1 MVFFLKKTMKK
12 AYRVKKNED
21 YQTIIKK
28 KKSVASR
35 DFVVYYDSNV
45 LSHARVG
52 ISVSKKLGK
61 ATIRNKIKRQVR
73 EIARTSFDFDQS
85 MDYLIIVRQ
94 HYLYQ
99 TFDENKQDLIRLQ
112 RKILSKNIGGSR

>member
-21 YQTIIKK
+21 FQTIIKK

-35 DFVVYYDSNV
+35 DFVVYYDSNG
-45 LSHARVG
+45 LSHARIGV
-52 ISVSKKLGK
+52 SVSKKLGK

>member
-1 MVFFLKKTMKK
+1 MKK

-85 MDYLIIVRQ
+85 LDYLIIVRQ